1 MVGRP
6 VSVARPPWFDTMMP
20 SAPLLTASVASS
32 ALSSPLMTT
41 FIFVTSFTRFT
52 KSHVSVADVSVTSF
66 MSMPVNIGLTPTV
79 RPSAAG
85 PAPP

>member
-1 MVGRP
+1 
-6 VSVARPPWFDTMMP
+6 
-20 SAPLLTASVASS
+20 
-32 ALSSPLMTT
+32 MTT
-41 FIFVTSFTRFT
+41 FIFATSFTRFT

-66 MSMPVNIGLTPTV
+66 MSRPANIGLTPTM